1 MDKRLDGKVCVVTGA
16 AMGIGAAT
24 AVRLAQEGGTV
35 ILVDLDEAGAGQ
47 VAAKISANGGR
58 AEAVACNVGQEE
70 DVRNLFAGVDKKFG
84 RLDVLVNNAGI
95 SGPTGRI
102 DDISLD
108 GWNKLMAVNLTG
120 VFLCTR
126 EALPIMRRQQGG
138 SIINLSSIYGLIGS
152 PDAAPYHASKGAV
165 RLFTKATALQVAKD
179 HIRVN
184 SVHPGFIRTPMV
196 EGFARASGNA
206 EAVMGALVTLHP
218 LGRLGRAE
226 EIAAGIAFLA
236 SEDASFMTG
245 SELVIDGGYTAQ

>member
-24 AVRLAQEGGTV
+24 AVRLASEGGIV
-35 ILVDLDEAGAGQ
+35 ILADLDEAVAGQ
-47 VAAKISANGGR
+47 VAAKIRAEGGR
-58 AEAVACNVGQEE
+58 AETVACNVGQEE
-70 DVRNLFAGVDKKFG
+70 DVKNLIAGVDKKYG

-95 SGPTGRI
+95 AGPTGRI

-138 SIINLSSIYGLIGS
+138 SIINVSSIYGLIGS
-152 PDAAPYHASKGAV
+152 QDAAPYHASKGAV

-184 SVHPGFIRTPMV
+184 SVHPGFIQTPMV
-196 EGFARASGNA
+196 EGYAKASGNA
-206 EAVMGALVTLHP
+206 EAVMGALANLHP
-218 LGRLGRAE
+218 LGRLGKAE
-226 EIAAGIAFLA
+226 EVAAGIAFLA